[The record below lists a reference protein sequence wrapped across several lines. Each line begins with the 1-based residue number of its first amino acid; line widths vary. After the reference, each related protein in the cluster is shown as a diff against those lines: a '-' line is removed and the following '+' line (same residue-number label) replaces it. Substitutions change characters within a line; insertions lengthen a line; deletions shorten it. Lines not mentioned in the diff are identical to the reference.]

1 MKILSHSSKSRS
13 LKSTCQQDW
22 FLFLGG
28 KKKKKKLSYPSF
40 LPVVVDAILGIPSLT
55 DIFLHYLPPLHM
67 LSSVY
72 VYPSLL
78 LQAHFRLK
86 IHSVNP
92 SWSHF
97 KILYLII
104 SSKTL
109 FPNKFS
115 FTSSM
120 DLDMKYLFRE
130 LPFKPLWLLN
140 MTRFVYLY
148 YFSFLLNWL
157 FYHNEMSLF
166 TFHNISFI
174 KIYFYN
180 INIEILTF
188 LSDFVLHMFQIFY
201 FHPFFVLHL
210 KFIRVY
216 PGSSVVRTVYSQCW
230 EPEFNPWSGN

>member
-1 MKILSHSSKSRS
+1 MQYL
-13 LKSTCQQDW
+13 
-22 FLFLGG
+22 
-28 KKKKKKLSYPSF
+28 
-40 LPVVVDAILGIPSLT
+40 A
-55 DIFLHYLPPLHM
+55 FLHLQIYFSTICLHCTCFPLCM
-67 LSSVY
+67 ST
-72 VYPSLL
+72 PSLL

-188 LSDFVLHMFQIFY
+188 LFWFCITYVSNLLLSSILCLTFKIYQGI
-201 FHPFFVLHL
+201 PW
-210 KFIRVY
+210 KF
-216 PGSSVVRTVYSQCW
+216 
-230 EPEFNPWSGN
+230 SG